1 MSGKG
6 PGKAALQA
14 PHKVACQDCN
24 LFELCLPIGLQDEDL
39 DRLDN
44 IINRRKPLQR
54 GSHLF
59 EMDDRFECIYALRS
73 GSIKTYTVTDDG
85 REQITSFY
93 LPGELLGLDAINA
106 MKHPC
111 SAMALE
117 TSSICEIP
125 YSTFEDLGADLPGI
139 HRTLT
144 RIMSKEL
151 LQEQNLL
158 SLLGKYT
165 VEERV
170 AAFLLNLSQRF
181 EERGFS
187 PREFNLSM
195 SRHDIGNYLGMAVET
210 VSRVFG
216 RFQEDGLLSVQRR
229 FIQLHDVPAI
239 RNLCG
244 CIGKHC

>member
-1 MSGKG
+1 
-6 PGKAALQA
+6 
-14 PHKVACQDCN
+14 
-24 LFELCLPIGLQDEDL
+24 
-39 DRLDN
+39 
-44 IINRRKPLQR
+44 
-54 GSHLF
+54 
-59 EMDDRFECIYALRS
+59 
-73 GSIKTYTVTDDG
+73 
-85 REQITSFY
+85 